1 MSKVIPDCEKRLVGV
16 QSGQVGSGGQEDLWV
31 EMHSEGDSLKTETAK
46 ICGKVHSKVLGRVPM
61 LSSDSHRDAWP
72 PNRRAHGLVTLS
84 AFHFG
89 AMVGG
94 HK

>member
-1 MSKVIPDCEKRLVGV
+1 MAKWGPEVRKT
-16 QSGQVGSGGQEDLWV
+16 SGWRCTVR
-31 EMHSEGDSLKTETAK
+31 DSLKTETAK

-61 LSSDSHRDAWP
+61 LSSDSQRDAWP